1 MKNNINKQIK
11 QVTGYAA
18 LLLIGA
24 ISRVAELVNQATKPK
39 GYTNE
44 EPSKA

>member
-24 ISRVAELVNQATKPK
+24 ISRVAELVEQATKSK
-39 GYTNE
+39 VYTDG
-44 EPSKA
+44 EPSKV